1 MYISLVDSTYAPVQ
15 RPHCPLQLCSCR
27 RLLQHFH
34 WHCRC
39 SVQSPLRLESLVAN
53 HSRIYCRS
61 STHVCHYC
69 LPLRRTLC
77 PAVARHAVV
86 NDWPHP
92 EGICQSCQCSQ
103 LQGNRC
109 CCCRHCRRCC
119 CCHCP
124 AVALDSA
131 WAALSAAPVSVPS
144 GSGRTI
150 ESFHCGNSVKF
161 SFSNLIILF
170 TLHSL
175 VQIWVA
181 IKLSV
186 QIKAYIVAPAA
197 ATWEGK
203 GGNWG

>member
-1 MYISLVDSTYAPVQ
+1 MGCTARGAGLDFGRLDNAQLLLQSRARCNLSIYAIIQIHLSLVDSTYAPVQ

-69 LPLRRTLC
+69 LLC
-77 PAVARHAVV
+77 PAAARHAVV

-92 EGICQSCQCSQ
+92 VGICQSCQCSQ

-109 CCCRHCRRCC
+109 CCCCCHRCC

-131 WAALSAAPVSVPS
+131 
-144 GSGRTI
+144 
-150 ESFHCGNSVKF
+150 
-161 SFSNLIILF
+161 
-170 TLHSL
+170 
-175 VQIWVA
+175 
-181 IKLSV
+181 
-186 QIKAYIVAPAA
+186 
-197 ATWEGK
+197 
-203 GGNWG
+203 